1 MLVCSNCA
9 GHSLLHGDELILFC
23 WSCRKIAK
31 IHSLHD
37 AVQELCDKSEDLEL
51 NENFFSE
58 KLDQI
63 RNKLKKVSDYLK

>member
-1 MLVCSNCA
+1 MLVCSHSACL
-9 GHSLLHGDELILFC
+9 SLLHRKKQILFYF
-23 WSCRKIAK
+23 SNRIIGK

-51 NENFFSE
+51 NENFFTE

-63 RNKLKKVSDYLK
+63 RNKFKQVRNS